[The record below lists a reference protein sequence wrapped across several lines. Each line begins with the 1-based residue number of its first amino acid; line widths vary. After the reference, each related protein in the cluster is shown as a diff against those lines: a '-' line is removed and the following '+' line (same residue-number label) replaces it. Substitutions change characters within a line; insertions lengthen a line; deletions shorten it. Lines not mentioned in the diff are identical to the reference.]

1 MVVSMART
9 PKVIE
14 DRREQIIDAATRVF
28 SEKGFT
34 KATNK
39 DVAREAGIT
48 PGLIYYYFESKEKLL
63 EAMIESRSPIRLLM
77 SLTPQVL
84 ALSPEAFLRFIIRQ
98 VLSIIEGENFIQLIR
113 VMLPEIVHN
122 PEMTPTVAGFLQR
135 VMEFLTS
142 YFESKMEAGELRQ
155 SDASLTAQVFLGSV
169 MGFVLRRHIIRDEQ
183 ALQYTPEQ
191 ITDAIV
197 DTIFSGVAPRA

>member
-1 MVVSMART
+1 MART
-9 PKVIE
+9 PKVVE
-14 DRREQIIDAATRVF
+14 DRREQIIDAAMHVF

-48 PGLIYYYFESKEKLL
+48 TGLIYYYFESKEKLL
-63 EAMIESRSPIRLLM
+63 EAMVESRSPIRLLT

-84 ALSPEAFLRFIIRQ
+84 ALPPEAFLRLIIRQ
-98 VLSIIEGENFIQLIR
+98 ILSIIEGENFIRVMR

-122 PEMTPTVAGFLQR
+122 PEMTPMVAGFIQR
-135 VMEFLTS
+135 VMGFLTS
-142 YFESKMEAGELRQ
+142 YLESKMEAGELQR
-155 SDASLTAQVFLGSV
+155 SDASLAAQVFLGSI
-169 MGFVLRRHIIRDEQ
+169 MGFVLRRHIIRDPL

-191 ITDAIV
+191 IADAIA
-197 DTIFSGVAPRA
+197 DTVFSGIAPRA

>member
-1 MVVSMART
+1 MIESMART
-9 PKVIE
+9 PKVVE
-14 DRREQIIDAATRVF
+14 DRREQIIDAAMQVF

-39 DVAREAGIT
+39 DVARAAGIT

-63 EAMIESRSPIRLLM
+63 EAMVESRSPIRLLT

-84 ALSPEAFLRFIIRQ
+84 ALPPEAFLRFIIRQ
-98 VLSIIEGENFIQLIR
+98 ILSIIEGGNFIRVMR

-122 PEMTPTVAGFLQR
+122 PEMTPMVAGFIQR
-135 VMEFLTS
+135 VMGFLTS
-142 YFESKMEAGELRQ
+142 YLESKMESGELRQ
-155 SDASLTAQVFLGSV
+155 SDASLIAQVFLGSV
-169 MGFVLRRHIIRDEQ
+169 MGFVLRRHIIRDPL

-191 ITDAIV
+191 IADAVV
-197 DTIFSGVAPRA
+197 DTLFSGIAPRT

>member
-1 MVVSMART
+1 MH
-9 PKVIE
+9 
-14 DRREQIIDAATRVF
+14 VF
-28 SEKGFT
+28 SEKGFM
-34 KATNK
+34 KATNR

-63 EAMIESRSPIRLLM
+63 EAMIESRSPIRLLT
-77 SLTPQVL
+77 SLTPKML
-84 ALSPEAFLRFIIRQ
+84 ALPPEAFLRFIIRQ
-98 VLSIIEGENFIQLIR
+98 ILSIIEDENFIQVIR

-122 PEMTPTVAGFLQR
+122 PEMTPTVVGFLQR

-169 MGFVLRRHIIRDEQ
+169 MGFVLRRHILRDEQ
-183 ALQYTPEQ
+183 ALRYTPEQ
-191 ITDAIV
+191 IADAIA
-197 DTIFSGVAPRA
+197 DTVCFGIAPRAF

>member
-1 MVVSMART
+1 MART
-9 PKVIE
+9 PKVVE

-63 EAMIESRSPIRLLM
+63 AAMIESRSPIRLLTA
-77 SLTPQVL
+77 LTPQVL
-84 ALSPEAFLRFIIRQ
+84 ALPPEAFLRFIIRQ
-98 VLSIIEGENFIQLIR
+98 VLSIIEGENFTQLIR

-122 PEMTPTVAGFLQR
+122 PEMTPTVASFIQR
-135 VMEFLTS
+135 VIGFLTS
-142 YFESKMEAGELRQ
+142 YFESKMEAGELRR

-183 ALQYTPEQ
+183 ALQYTPGQ
-191 ITDAIV
+191 IADAIA
-197 DTIFSGVAPRA
+197 DTVFSGIAPRV